1 MEVDNSTLQN
11 LHFLEPESFQRQGL
25 GTFMFVKK
33 KQPCASD
40 TYANIRIILLNAFSL
55 KVFETYIQVLTL

>member
-11 LHFLEPESFQRQGL
+11 FHFLEPGSFQWQGL
-25 GTFMFVKK
+25 GTFMFVK

-40 TYANIRIILLNAFSL
+40 TYANIRIILLSAFSL

>member
-1 MEVDNSTLQN
+1 
-11 LHFLEPESFQRQGL
+11 
-25 GTFMFVKK
+25 MFVK

-40 TYANIRIILLNAFSL
+40 TYANIRIILLSAFSL